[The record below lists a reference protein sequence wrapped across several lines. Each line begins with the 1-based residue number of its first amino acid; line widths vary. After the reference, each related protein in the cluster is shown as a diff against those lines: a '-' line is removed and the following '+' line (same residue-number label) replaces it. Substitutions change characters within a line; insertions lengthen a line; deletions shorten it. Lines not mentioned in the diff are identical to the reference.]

1 MNIRLWKAKAW
12 EKLGVVKDRQKAAL
26 NYSEKLKEKF
36 ASHPEV
42 IITHFYCALNRE
54 CDQI

>member
-42 IITHFYCALNRE
+42 IITHFYCALNQE